1 MEKNIIIEISD
12 GIIQAVYCPDETY
25 IVNVLDHDD
34 KNVPDKSL
42 QAYYDDLKQE
52 IKNLKNCY

>member
-25 IVNVLDHDD
+25 VVHVLDHND
-34 KNVPDKSL
+34 KTVPDKSL
-42 QAYYDDLKQE
+42 QAYYQDVEKE
-52 IKNLKNCY
+52 IKNLVNCY